1 MTRPLCASAI
11 STVTVPATLWACLAS
26 VRQDFMSAMNL
37 SRANGG
43 IASIGKLSIITLA
56 RVAEG
61 HWTEATL
68 GPATGNLRIMSAT
81 APWNVGPA
89 PTPGAAAAE
98 EAFGAEP
105 LAVAAESPATA
116 PVASAALTV
125 TDCITRL
132 LAASAIS
139 TVTGPAT
146 WYDFIASAVPDFKSP
161 RKRAAANG
169 GIWSIGK
176 SFIKSRTLELPVH

>member
-1 MTRPLCASAI
+1 MTRRLGRYWLTDSITRPLCASAI
-11 STVTVPATLWACLAS
+11 STVTVSAMWCACLAS
-26 VRQDFMSAMNL
+26 ARPDLMSAMNL

-43 IASIGKLSIITLA
+43 IASIGKLSIITVA

-61 HWTEATL
+61 HRTEATL
-68 GPATGNLRIMSAT
+68 GPATGSLRIMSAT
-81 APWNVGPA
+81 APWKV
-89 PTPGAAAAE
+89 GAAAD
-98 EAFGAEP
+98 GA
-105 LAVAAESPATA
+105 LAVALLAVAVLSVAVVSPASA
-116 PVASAALTV
+116 ALPPSAALTV

-161 RKRAAANG
+161 RKRAAAKG
-169 GIWSIGK
+169 GI
-176 SFIKSRTLELPVH
+176 